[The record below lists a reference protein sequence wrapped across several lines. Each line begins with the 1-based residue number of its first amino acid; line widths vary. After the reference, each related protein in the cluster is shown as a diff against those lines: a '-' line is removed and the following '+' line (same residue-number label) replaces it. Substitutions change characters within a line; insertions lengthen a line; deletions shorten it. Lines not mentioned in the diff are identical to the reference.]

1 MDHYQTL
8 GVSKDADVKEIKQAY
23 RKLASKHHPDKGGD
37 KAEFQKIQSAYD
49 TLSDPKKRAQY
60 DNPNPFGEGFQ
71 FDFRGGD
78 PFGQGS
84 PFGDIFG
91 NIFNQR
97 RQPTR
102 NPDGI
107 VDVTITLL
115 QAYTGTDI
123 IVNTGYANLN
133 VKINQGLQEGTKLR
147 VAGKGP
153 SRYKE
158 LPPGDL
164 IVRIHIEV
172 PANWGRDGKHLFQR
186 FNINAIDAMTGC
198 EVMIKHLDGKRYTLN
213 IPPGT
218 CPGSRLKMRG
228 LGMIDPQS
236 SILGDLFI
244 LIDLDVPTI
253 TNNEDKQTLN
263 KIKERYNYGK
273 QVYR

>member
-8 GVSKDADVKEIKQAY
+8 GVSKDADIKDIKRAY

-37 KAEFQKIQSAYD
+37 KGEFQKIQAAYD
-49 TLSDPKKRAQY
+49 TLSDPQKRAQY
-60 DNPNPFGEGFQ
+60 DNPNPFGEGFV
-71 FDFRGGD
+71 FNARGGD

-91 NIFNQR
+91 DIFGQR
-97 RQPTR
+97 RQPTK

-123 IVNTGYANLN
+123 VVNTGYAHLN
-133 VKINQGLQEGTKLR
+133 VKIQQGIEPGTKLR
-147 VAGKGP
+147 LVGKGP

-164 IVRIHIEV
+164 IVRIHIDV
-172 PANWGRDGKHLFQR
+172 PANWGREGRHLFKR
-186 FNINAIDAMTGC
+186 LNINAIDAMTGC
-198 EVMIKHLDGKRYTLN
+198 EVEIKHLDDRRYTLR

-218 CPGSRLKMRG
+218 APGNKLRMKN
-228 LGMIDPQS
+228 LGIVDPQS
-236 SILGDLFI
+236 TILGDLFI
-244 LIDLDVPTI
+244 LIDLDVPAI
-253 TNNEDKQTLN
+253 TNEEDKNTLN
-263 KIKERYNYGK
+263 KIKERHNYGK